1 MKKAMA
7 LSALIAAGL
16 LAAPVAQAAEGPL
29 MMRVRA
35 LSMGVD
41 NENNGHVGVPPV
53 NTGSALKA
61 EDKIFPEID
70 FTYFITPNIA
80 AELILTYPQKHDLSY
95 AGINIGSVKHLPP
108 TLTLQY
114 HFLPE
119 GTIRPYVGAGINYTR
134 FMSVD
139 INARPALA
147 ALGINANA
155 PIDVDRNSFGLAG
168 QVGVDFKVA
177 EKWFINLDAKY
188 VKIEAEN
195 VRITGGPLRGTKVTD
210 LKIDPW
216 LLSVGVG
223 YRF

>member
-1 MKKAMA
+1 MKKVMA
-7 LSALIAAGL
+7 LSALIATGL
-16 LAAPVAQAAEGPL
+16 LAAPAVQAAEGPL

-41 NENNGHVGVPPV
+41 NDNSHSAGQVV
-53 NTGSALKA
+53 NSGNPLKA
-61 EDKIFPEID
+61 NDKIFPEID

-80 AELILTYPQKHDLSY
+80 AELILTYPQKHDIKF
-95 AGINIGSVKHLPP
+95 GGVKIGDVKHLPP

-119 GTIRPYVGAGINYTR
+119 GTVRPYVGAGINYTR
-134 FMSVD
+134 FMSVH
-139 INARPALA
+139 INAQPAV
-147 ALGINANA
+147 GINS
-155 PIDVDRNSFGLAG
+155 PIDIDRNSFGLAG
-168 QVGVDFKVA
+168 QAGVDFKVA
-177 EKWFINLDAKY
+177 DNWFVNLDAKY
-188 VKIEAEN
+188 VKIEAKD
-195 VRITGGPLRGTKVTD
+195 VRITGGALAGTKVTD

>member
-1 MKKAMA
+1 MNKAMA
-7 LSALIAAGL
+7 LSAAMAAAL
-16 LAAPVAQAAEGPL
+16 LSATVAQAAEGPL

-35 LSMGVD
+35 LQMGVD
-41 NENNGHVGVPPV
+41 NKNEGHVPIPPV
-53 NTGSALKA
+53 NTGDPLKV
-61 EDKIFPEID
+61 EDKVFPEID

-80 AELILTYPQKHDLSY
+80 AELILTYPQKHDLHY
-95 AGINIGSVKHLPP
+95 QGIKIGSAKHLPP

-119 GTIRPYVGAGINYTR
+119 GTIRPYIGAGVNYTR
-134 FMSVD
+134 FMSVN
-139 INARPALA
+139 INAAPALA
-147 ALGINANA
+147 ALGISVDA

-177 EKWFINLDAKY
+177 DKWFINLDAKY
-188 VKIEAEN
+188 VQIEAKD
-195 VRITGGPLRGTKVTD
+195 VRVKSGPLAGTKVTD
-210 LKIDPW
+210 LQIDPW